1 MKGIIL
7 VTHAGFA
14 KGILSSLQLVMGDV
28 PGIDYVSISAQE
40 TIEEIVSMIRRKKE
54 ALGNVEQTVI
64 ISDIA
69 GGSTTRAAL
78 EIAAAESGIYV
89 ITGLNLALLLEIAM
103 TELDEDE
110 AGNRQKLLT
119 AVENSKAMMYLVGS
133 FPPGISQQHSDDGE
147 L

>member
-1 MKGIIL
+1 MKHIIL

-14 KGILSSLQLVMGDV
+14 EGILSSLQLVMGDL
-28 PGIDYVSISAQE
+28 PGIGCVSISAQE
-40 TIEEIVSMIRRKKE
+40 TIEEIVDMIRRKRD
-54 ALGNVEQTVI
+54 ALGSRQQTVI

-110 AGNRQKLLT
+110 AGNRRKLLT
-119 AVENSKAMMYLVGS
+119 AVENSKAMMYLVDQLPS
-133 FPPGISQQHSDDGE
+133 GISQQHADDEE

>member
-119 AVENSKAMMYLVGS
+119 AVENSKAMMYLVDS